1 MGHQSMKLSIKT
13 PTLYNGSF
21 VCSGDKV
28 TFVCETRGS
37 STIAWSSEEYI
48 GPGGAQLVFPAIGIP
63 SLTNPM
69 RGIGDTIATFT
80 VNKLEGG
87 VQVLQ
92 STLRVTAMSMYP
104 NPLVKCIHGDES
116 SRAANFSV
124 IGKYRSS
131 SGLHTGV
138 V

>member
-48 GPGGAQLVFPAIGIP
+48 GSGGAQLQFSAVGVP

-69 RGIGDTIATFT
+69 HGIGDTIATFAA
-80 VNKLEGG
+80 NKLEGG
-87 VQVLQ
+87 VRVLQ
-92 STLRVTAMSMYP
+92 STLRVTATSMYP
-104 NPLVKCIHGDES
+104 NPLVKCIHGDERS
-116 SRAANFSV
+116 TIVNFSV
-124 IGKYRSS
+124 IGKYTSN
-131 SGLHTGV
+131 G
-138 V
+138 